1 MPPRKRA
8 KASAAS
14 TPLADSQP
22 KTPQESGPGQSQEH
36 VHSDPWADEQET
48 QLFKSMMKW
57 KPTGLHKHFRMIS
70 IHNDMRSHGFA
81 TEDAPHTR
89 IPGIWRKLDQ
99 LYELEAL
106 DERENQYAF
115 SEDADPGDPAATA
128 ASMPHFE
135 LPEDEFGELMWQKRF
150 RGEESPASSPAAVSI
165 EDDRALFHPG
175 VGLLRERP
183 GSARSQK
190 AETPAEATPT
200 PKNTKATRASR
211 ANQKGARAAKGNAA
225 ASRAS
230 KAQSAVSE
238 SAEEA
243 DDADDDDDNDNNDH
257 ESTAES
263 EEDSAPTTR
272 RTNRGRQ
279 RNPQNPQVKRTRRR
293 H

>member
-1 MPPRKRA
+1 MPPRKKA

-14 TPLADSQP
+14 TPLGDTQP
-22 KTPQESGPGQSQEH
+22 KTPQESGPSQSQDDA
-36 VHSDPWADEQET
+36 HSEPWADEQET

-89 IPGIWRKLDQ
+89 IPGIWRKLHQ

-115 SEDADPGDPAATA
+115 SDDPDPADPDDA
-128 ASMPHFE
+128 ASMPPFE

-150 RGEESPASSPAAVSI
+150 HREDSAAASSPASMSI
-165 EDDRALFHPG
+165 EDDKALFHPG
-175 VGLLRERP
+175 VGLLKDLP

-200 PKNTKATRASR
+200 PKNTKTT
-211 ANQKGARAAKGNAA
+211 
-225 ASRAS
+225 RAS
-230 KAQSAVSE
+230 KASQKGAKAAKGSAAAARSSKAQSTVSE
-238 SAEEA
+238 SAEEEE
-243 DDADDDDDNDNNDH
+243 DDEDDE

-279 RNPQNPQVKRTRRR
+279 RNQQNPQIKRTRRR
-293 H
+293 